1 MRKNILVTGGAGFIA
16 SNFVH
21 FWSENHPDDNLVIL
35 DSLTYAGNLTN
46 IKDLINNK
54 RISFIEG
61 DITDKKNL
69 ELLLIK
75 FSINIIIN
83 FAAESHVDRSISNPS
98 QFIHTNILGTYVL
111 LDTFKN
117 YWKSNGSNDNWRFI
131 QISTDEVFGS
141 LGFDEKSFDEHTSY
155 SPRSPYSASKAS
167 GDHLAMSWFHT
178 YGLPVILSNCSNNYG
193 PFQYPEKLIPK
204 TIINI
209 ILGYQIPVYG
219 RGLNIRD
226 WLYVDDHIFALEKI
240 IFKGLPGERYCIGG
254 ENEINNLNLV
264 ELICDIANEYKIS
277 HKKINYKELI
287 QFIEDR
293 PGHDLRYS
301 INSSF
306 IQKQLNWSQ
315 KTNLEDGLTKTIK
328 WYSSFQ
334 DWWKP
339 LLKT

>member
-21 FWSENHPDDNLVIL
+21 FWSSNHPDDNLVIL
-35 DSLTYAGNLTN
+35 DSLTYAGNLKN

-54 RISFIEG
+54 RINFVEG

-219 RGLNIRD
+219 KGLNIRD

-240 IFKGLPGERYCIGG
+240 IFKGVPGERYCIGG

-264 ELICDIANEYKIS
+264 ELICDIATEYKIS

-306 IQKQLNWSQ
+306 TQKQLNWSQ
-315 KTNLEDGLTKTIK
+315 QTNLEDGLTKTIK
-328 WYSSFQ
+328 WYSIFQ

>member
-21 FWSENHPDDNLVIL
+21 FWSSNHPDDNLVIL
-35 DSLTYAGNLTN
+35 DSLTYAGNLKN

-54 RISFIEG
+54 RINFVEG

-219 RGLNIRD
+219 KGLNIRD

-240 IFKGLPGERYCIGG
+240 IFKGVPGERYCIGG

-264 ELICDIANEYKIS
+264 ELICDIATEYKIS

-306 IQKQLNWSQ
+306 TQKQLNWSQ
-315 KTNLEDGLTKTIK
+315 QTNLEDGLTKTIK